1 MGFLGPLL
9 SAGAS
14 IVGSLF
20 SAKSAKETNQSN
32 ADQAQAQMD
41 FQERMSNTA
50 HQREVADLE
59 AAHLNP
65 ILSANSGASTP
76 GGAMAT
82 FKNPLENVPSEVNQ
96 GVNSA
101 MSAIQLKT
109 DMDLKRAQVNNL
121 NANSAK
127 TAAETTEPQIKSD
140 ILNALRNAVTN
151 SAKSVASSYR
161 TIFDSDYR
169 HSLDPD
175 NARRANIQFDPQP
188 V

>member
-1 MGFLGPLL
+1 MFPALL

-14 IVGSLF
+14 IIGSIF
-20 SAKSAKETNQSN
+20 SAKSARETNQAN
-32 ADQAQAQMD
+32 ADQAQNQQD

-82 FKNPLENVPSEVNQ
+82 FKNPDEGVPGQVNQ
-96 GVNSA
+96 AVNSA
-101 MSAIQLKT
+101 MSAYQIKT
-109 DMDLKRAQVNNL
+109 DLDLKRAQVNNL

-127 TAAETTEPQIKSD
+127 TAAETTEPKIKSD
-140 ILNALRNAVTN
+140 ILNALRDSLTN
-151 SAKSVASSYR
+151 TASSVRNAWNTAYGGGDNN
-161 TIFDSDYR
+161 T
-169 HSLDPD
+169 D
-175 NARRANIQFDPQP
+175 NARRRALLNSPELKIAP
-188 V
+188 